1 MDENTIPKS
10 PEELAFDEM
19 NTALESIKDKRSVLI
34 DQLLETA
41 RTTKID
47 FENDAPRKT
56 EMKLSL
62 MKTVDDLLKSQES
75 LYTGKV
81 KINLQKKSEE
91 TNEGIKK
98 MAVEILRNINMNQ
111 HANAPV
117 STTTHD
123 EENLKKAFDDMVND
137 DPEKSIKDSEL
148 EIPDTK

>member
-117 STTTHD
+117 STTAND

-137 DPEKSIKDSEL
+137 DPDKSIKDSEL

>member
-117 STTTHD
+117 STTTND
-123 EENLKKAFDDMVND
+123 EENLKKAFDEMVND
-137 DPEKSIKDSEL
+137 DPDKSIKDSEL

>member
-1 MDENTIPKS
+1 
-10 PEELAFDEM
+10 
-19 NTALESIKDKRSVLI
+19 
-34 DQLLETA
+34 
-41 RTTKID
+41 
-47 FENDAPRKT
+47 
-56 EMKLSL
+56 

-117 STTTHD
+117 STTTND
-123 EENLKKAFDDMVND
+123 EENLKKAFDEMVND
-137 DPEKSIKDSEL
+137 DPDKSIKDSEL

>member
-111 HANAPV
+111 HPNAPV
-117 STTTHD
+117 STTTND

-137 DPEKSIKDSEL
+137 DPDKSIKDSEL